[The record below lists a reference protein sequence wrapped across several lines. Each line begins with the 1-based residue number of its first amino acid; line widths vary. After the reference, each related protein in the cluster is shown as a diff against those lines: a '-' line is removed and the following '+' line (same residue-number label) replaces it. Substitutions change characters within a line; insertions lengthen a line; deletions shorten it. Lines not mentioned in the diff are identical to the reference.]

1 MSKSS
6 PGVYDCVVVGA
17 GLSGLIAARN
27 LHRSGKSVLLL
38 EARDRIG
45 GRMHGRRLAS
55 GQWIDLG
62 GQWVGPTQHRILALL
77 NEYGVRHFPSP
88 AHGRTVLLFNGDR
101 HEFRGLFQGFYEC
114 EVPGVTDAEW
124 RDVTEAWDR
133 FHAISASL
141 APGHPVAGDQNQRL
155 DSDTFARWIDE
166 NTQTDFGRWYFAYM
180 ARAVGFMGPAEPNQV
195 SLLHVLWGQKCA
207 PQSEHPDAELIHGG
221 AGQVPEKIAAELE
234 DQIRLNEPVL
244 CIHHHQTGVE
254 IETAYNRFAARFT
267 IVATPP
273 HLAGRI
279 RYDPPLPPLRQ
290 QLTQRIPMGCLMKI
304 LISYETPFWRE
315 KGLAGMG
322 IGNRSCFELCAD
334 SSDPESG
341 KGVLATFIV
350 GDRYKR
356 WRPLNDKDRRLAVL
370 SDLASYFGEEA
381 LSPVTYD
388 EADWASDPWAGG
400 GYSAFMPPGVWT
412 GFGEALAAPVGH
424 IYWAGSEIAE
434 RWGGFFEGALL
445 TGEAAA
451 KAILAKLEG
460 Y

>member
-1 MSKSS
+1 MSKSNLS
-6 PGVYDCVVVGA
+6 VYDCVVIGA

-27 LHRSGKSVLLL
+27 LHRSGKRVLVV

-62 GQWVGPTQHRILALL
+62 GQWVGHTHDRMLALL
-77 NEYGVRHFPSP
+77 EEYGVRYFPSP
-88 AHGRTVLLFNGDR
+88 VDGRTVLVFNGDR
-101 HEFRGLFQGFYEC
+101 HEFRGLFQGFHEC

-124 RDVTEAWDR
+124 QDVTEAWDR
-133 FHAISASL
+133 FHAISAALSW
-141 APGHPVAGDQNQRL
+141 GHPVAGEQNERL
-155 DSDTFARWIDE
+155 DSDTFARWIEE
-166 NTQTDFGRWYFAYM
+166 NTRTEFGRWYFAYM

-195 SLLHVLWGQKCA
+195 SLLHVLWGQKSA
-207 PQSEHPDAELIHGG
+207 AQSEHPDADLIHGG
-221 AGQVPEKIAAELE
+221 AGQMPEKIAAELG

-244 CIHHHQTGVE
+244 CIRHNTTVVE
-254 IETAYNRFAARFT
+254 IETAHNRYAAQFT

-273 HLAGRI
+273 HLAGQI

-290 QLTQRIPMGCLMKI
+290 QLTQRIPMGCLAKI

-315 KGLAGMG
+315 KGLGGMG
-322 IGNRSCFELCAD
+322 IGNRSCFEICAD

-341 KGVLATFIV
+341 KGVLATFVV

-356 WRPLNDKDRRLAVL
+356 WRPLSDNDRRSAVL
-370 SDLASYFGEEA
+370 SDLATYFGEEA
-381 LSPVTYD
+381 LSAVTYD
-388 EADWASDPWAGG
+388 EADWAGDPWAGG
-400 GYSAFMPPGVWT
+400 GYSAYMPPGVWT
-412 GFGEALAAPVGH
+412 GFGEALAAPVGRIH
-424 IYWAGSEIAE
+424 WAGSEVAE

-451 KAILAKLEG
+451 TAVLGKLEG
-460 Y
+460 R